1 MWAAGLQAV
10 ARLHQHARLKPPVE
24 IEAET
29 SQAAA
34 DVIFRTLFSL
44 PITDQ
49 LAAKVFEQFKIYQRS
64 QPLLNIAAFLKFPVG
79 YLDFSGAIHV
89 GLRTRSDA

>member
-1 MWAAGLQAV
+1 ML
-10 ARLHQHARLKPPVE
+10 E

-29 SQAAA
+29 RHAAA

-49 LAAKVFEQFKIYQRS
+49 IAAQVFEQFKIYQRS
-64 QPLLNIAAFLKFPVG
+64 QPLLNAAAFLKLPQWLPGF
-79 YLDFSGAIHV
+79 
-89 GLRTRSDA
+89 SDAIPAVLRVRSGD